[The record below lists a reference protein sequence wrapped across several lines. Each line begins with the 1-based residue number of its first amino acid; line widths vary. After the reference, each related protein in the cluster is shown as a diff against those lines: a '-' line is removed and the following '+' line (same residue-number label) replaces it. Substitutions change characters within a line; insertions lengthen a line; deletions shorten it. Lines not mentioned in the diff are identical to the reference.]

1 MDFPE
6 TYSNATEVSSGTG
19 DAEED
24 VEQVEQEAVEKRH
37 MEGSLKKKNSTGVW
51 KDRFCH
57 LQNVYMI
64 TYKPKEKD
72 GKIGPSGS
80 RAIKSFDFSV

>member
-1 MDFPE
+1 
-6 TYSNATEVSSGTG
+6 
-19 DAEED
+19 
-24 VEQVEQEAVEKRH
+24 
-37 MEGSLKKKNSTGVW
+37 MEGSLKKKNSAGVW

-72 GKIGPSGS
+72 GKIGPSGM
-80 RAIKSFDFSV
+80 AVIIFDSKREAHYGEFKTLYN